1 MLKTYILE
9 LCAIAA
15 SELSEKVKISP
26 VGKVTGRDGRV
37 FNIDGNQLLSRLQDD
52 GLEIPLSI
60 GHEWEGKAAGWFN
73 NFELKDDGI
82 YANLKLTQIG
92 KELIEAEEYKYL
104 SPEYY
109 VDYDANQ
116 VELMP
121 GVGLVNKPNLLKEAL
136 NHTEPENMPAPTDN
150 NDVQKQLQELK
161 DQNATLT
168 EQNKNLLE
176 QIGANKVD
184 NAIASGKLA
193 PAKRDYA
200 LGLEANALDGYLELE
215 AQTFKATENNNL
227 NPETN
232 GDEEGETSD
241 VATQFHS

>member
-1 MLKTYILE
+1 
-9 LCAIAA
+9 
-15 SELSEKVKISP
+15 
-26 VGKVTGRDGRV
+26 
-37 FNIDGNQLLSRLQDD
+37 
-52 GLEIPLSI
+52 
-60 GHEWEGKAAGWFN
+60 
-73 NFELKDDGI
+73 
-82 YANLKLTQIG
+82 
-92 KELIEAEEYKYL
+92 
-104 SPEYY
+104 
-109 VDYDANQ
+109 
-116 VELMP
+116 
-121 GVGLVNKPNLLKEAL
+121 
-136 NHTEPENMPAPTDN
+136 MPAPTDN

-161 DQNATLT
+161 DQNDTLT

-232 GDEEGETSD
+232 DDEEGETSD
-241 VATQFHS
+241 VAAQFHS